1 MIDAAVAEL
10 VDIGD
15 ALARL
20 DQVNPLRI
28 AGRVSEVTGLV
39 VRATIPGARVGEL
52 VYIESPTAAID
63 YAAAGLAAA
72 SSVVSAGAAPAAAPP
87 ARLRAEVVGF
97 RGEES
102 VLMPLGDAIGIGP
115 DSLVTPTGGPLS
127 IAVGDGLL
135 GRVLDG
141 LGNPID
147 GAGPLHDAT
156 AGWPVDRPAPEP
168 LSRPRVARPLSM
180 GVRAIDAFLTVGEG
194 QRVGL
199 FAGAGVG
206 KSTLLGQIARHT
218 DADVNVICLCGERGR
233 EVRDFLDEALG
244 TGGRARSVVVCATSD
259 APSLVRLKSAFVATA
274 IAEWFRDQG
283 RRVLFLM
290 DSLTRFAR
298 AQREVGLAAGEPPAR
313 QGYPPS
319 VFALLPRLL
328 ERTGNAARGSITAL
342 YTVLVA
348 GGDMDEPIADEV
360 RGILDGHIVLSRALA
375 DRGHWPAIDV
385 LPSLSRVMAA
395 VADGPHRAA
404 AARVRAILAAY
415 ERHRDL
421 ILLGAYQAG
430 ADPRTDEAIARIDAI
445 EAFLRQ
451 RTDEATAPAD
461 TRGRLLELAR

>member
-1 MIDAAVAEL
+1 MIEAVGHGPEL
-10 VDIGD
+10 VDVGE

-20 DQVNPLRI
+20 DLVNPLRL

-39 VRATIPGARVGEL
+39 VRATIPGVRVGEL
-52 VYIESPTAAID
+52 VFID
-63 YAAAGLAAA
+63 TTP
-72 SSVVSAGAAPAAAPP
+72 GAAPAAGA
-87 ARLRAEVVGF
+87 ARLQAEVVGF
-97 RGEES
+97 RGEEV
-102 VLMPLGDAIGIGP
+102 VLMPLGEAAGIGP
-115 DSLVTPTGGPLS
+115 DSLVTPSGRPLS
-127 IAVGDGLL
+127 IVVGDALL

-141 LGNPID
+141 LGHPID
-147 GAGPLHDAT
+147 GGAPLGAT
-156 AGWPVDRPAPEP
+156 ADWSVDRAAPAP
-168 LSRPRVARPLSM
+168 LSRRRIRRPLSL
-180 GVRAIDAFLTVGEG
+180 GVRAIDALLTVGEG
-194 QRVGL
+194 QRLGL
-199 FAGAGVG
+199 FAGSGVG
-206 KSTLLGQIARHT
+206 KSTLMGQIARQT

-233 EVRDFLDEALG
+233 EVVDFLDESLG
-244 TGGRARSVVVCATSD
+244 PTGRARSVVVCATSD

-283 RRVLFLM
+283 RRVLFMM

-328 ERTGNAARGSITAL
+328 ERTGNGARGSITAL

-385 LPSLSRVMAA
+385 LPSLSRLMTA
-395 VADGPHRAA
+395 VADAEHVTA
-404 AARVRAILAAY
+404 AARLRELLAAY
-415 ERHRDL
+415 ERSRDL
-421 ILLGAYQAG
+421 ILLGAYQRG
-430 ADPRTDEAIARIDAI
+430 SDRRTDDAVARIDAI

-451 RTDEATAPAD
+451 KTDEAAPMAE
-461 TRGRLLELAR
+461 TRRRLLDLIH